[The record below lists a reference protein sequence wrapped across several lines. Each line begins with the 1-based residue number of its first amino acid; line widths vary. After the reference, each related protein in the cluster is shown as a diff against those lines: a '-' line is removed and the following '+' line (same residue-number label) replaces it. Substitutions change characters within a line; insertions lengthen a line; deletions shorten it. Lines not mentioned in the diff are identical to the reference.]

1 MKHHAL
7 KARLFLLFFRPVF
20 GPRSLDLF
28 VQPSPFIVAAFPFLI
43 WSKSTT
49 SPQTASSHR
58 PLSLSYRSCSSK
70 TSYQDFSSCGTSQ
83 KLAKCNTQRWCE
95 YLVIIKHI
103 ACDSPHKSQPS
114 EAQKISL
121 CKLTNP
127 LSTHR
132 LTITV
137 TKLVMLFNEII
148 AVFLKIPKKH
158 KYILGAKLLTY

>member
-1 MKHHAL
+1 VKHHAL

-28 VQPSPFIVAAFPFLI
+28 VQPSPFIVAAIPFLI
-43 WSKSTT
+43 YDI
-49 SPQTASSHR
+49 PPNCILPPAS
-58 PLSLSYRSCSSK
+58 SLSYRSCSSK
-70 TSYQDFSSCGTSQ
+70 TSYQYFSSCGTSQ